1 MRWSSLPRRCI
12 PVVVILS
19 AGALACSKWSPVTT
33 PTAAAPATDTLAR
46 YRVTTRDAVERE
58 FTSLFFRNDSLLGA
72 QLTAGLPLV
81 PGIAVRDIAKV
92 EQRKFDGV
100 ATGALVGSMAVLM
113 AVAAAATM
121 DDFGPS
127 GSLFGGTGSSGSMSC
142 PLIYSWDGT
151 AWRLDSGTFGG
162 AITPAL
168 ARTDMDNLL
177 HARPFDGVLTFR
189 MTAEAPE
196 TEHVDA
202 LAVLA
207 VDHPH
212 GTTVAPDAR
221 ANTTYHVIGDL
232 DAPIA
237 ARDRMRPDVLPQ
249 LAAADGIVWEPRLDG
264 RDPNDTEHLRD
275 GIELTFARPAGDAS
289 LQLVIDGQNTEWA
302 ASLMGEMVAAHGHL
316 TSTWYDPATTV
327 AASTPMVQA
336 QRTLGFLT
344 VLIWDGSTWRHAGEV
359 WEAGPEV
366 AKRQVL
372 PIDVR
377 GIPGTTLRIRLES
390 APAFWTIDF
399 VGLGLQMSTPVTA
412 HTLHTIS
419 VTSERFAD
427 GFARLAAADGVM
439 LDMEQG
445 DVVGFTVADAPPAAP
460 GMTRSYLLRSTGWYR
475 VHGRDHEPPM
485 VATLAGLADTNG
497 PARLALLRL
506 NEALALVTASAN
518 DAHQR

>member
-1 MRWSSLPRRCI
+1 MRWSSLSRRCI
-12 PVVVILS
+12 PVVVLLA
-19 AGALACSKWSPVTT
+19 AGSLACSKWSPVTT
-33 PTAAAPATDTLAR
+33 PSAAAPATDTLAR
-46 YRVTTRDAVERE
+46 YRVTTRDAVEWE
-58 FTSLFFRNDSLLGA
+58 FTSLFFRNDSLLGT
-72 QLTAGLPLV
+72 QLTRGLPRL
-81 PGIAVRDIAKV
+81 PGVAVRDIAKV
-92 EQRKFDGV
+92 ERRKFDGV

-113 AVAAAATM
+113 AMVAATTV
-121 DDFGPS
+121 DDFGS
-127 GSLFGGTGSSGSMSC
+127 GGTWTLGSGSGSMSC

-177 HARPFDGVLTFR
+177 HARPFDGILAFR

-202 LAVLA
+202 ITVLA

-232 DAPIA
+232 YAPIA
-237 ARDRMRPDVLPQ
+237 ARDRMRPDVLSQ
-249 LAAADGIVWEPRLDG
+249 LAAVDGIVWEPRLDG
-264 RDPNDTEHLRD
+264 RDPDNSAHLRD
-275 GIELTFARPAGDAS
+275 GIELTFTRPAGDAP
-289 LQLVIDGQNTEWA
+289 LQLVIDGQNTAWA
-302 ASLMGEMVAAHGHL
+302 AFLMGEMVAAHGHL

-327 AASTPMVQA
+327 AASAPMVQA
-336 QRTLGFLT
+336 QRELGFLT

-366 AKRQVL
+366 TKRQVL

-399 VGLGLQMSTPVTA
+399 VGLGPRMATPVTA
-412 HTLHTIS
+412 HTLQTIS

-427 GFARLAAADGVM
+427 GFARLAAADGAM

-445 DVVGFTVADAPPAAP
+445 DVVGITVADAPPAAP

-485 VATLAGLADTNG
+485 VATLAGLADADG

-506 NEALALVTASAN
+506 NEALARVTASAN
-518 DAHQR
+518 DARQR